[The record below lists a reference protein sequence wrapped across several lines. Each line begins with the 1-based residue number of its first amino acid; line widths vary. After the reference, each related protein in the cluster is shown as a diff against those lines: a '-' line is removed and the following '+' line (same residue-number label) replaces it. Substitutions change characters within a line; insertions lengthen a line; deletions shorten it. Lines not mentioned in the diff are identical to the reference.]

1 MKKPDQ
7 RFGDLSQNQAIAPVA
22 DVDPKLCQFAVR
34 AQLLEFSGV
43 PTELA
48 QETDQAFTAALV
60 VGSST
65 MSDMRHGAPE
75 PSHCSKM
82 IFSLARY
89 MLGYPQTRCGTDR
102 GEIIP

>member
-7 RFGDLSQNQAIAPVA
+7 RFGDFVSESGDRPVP

-34 AQLLEFSGV
+34 AQLLDFSAV

-65 MSDMRHGAPE
+65 MSDMRHSA
-75 PSHCSKM
+75 
-82 IFSLARY
+82 IRAISLF
-89 MLGYPQTRCGTDR
+89 
-102 GEIIP
+102 

>member
-34 AQLLEFSGV
+34 AQLLEFSGG

-75 PSHCSKM
+75 P
-82 IFSLARY
+82 ILLF
-89 MLGYPQTRCGTDR
+89 
-102 GEIIP
+102 